1 MSYITWQNKKILIDK
16 DFIISVAV
24 LYELNFNAL
33 TQYLNGYQ
41 KKKKKMGIV
50 YPWYVVGNPGS

>member
-1 MSYITWQNKKILIDK
+1 MTKQENTDK

-41 KKKKKMGIV
+41 KKKKKN
-50 YPWYVVGNPGS
+50 GNSISVICCWKPRVLTK